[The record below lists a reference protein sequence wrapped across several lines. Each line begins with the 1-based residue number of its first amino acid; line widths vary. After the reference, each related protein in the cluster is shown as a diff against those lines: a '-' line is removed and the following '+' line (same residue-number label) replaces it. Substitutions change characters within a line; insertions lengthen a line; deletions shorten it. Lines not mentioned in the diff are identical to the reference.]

1 MSEDR
6 KTRLAELRKNRAN
19 NRGSLIKASPE
30 SQEEGSQDA
39 SPPKT
44 LPVLSNDDLQETTE
58 DKEETVSSLPP
69 TLELTNGETV
79 EVVSQRIYNDI
90 LNKVHNE
97 ATSAFFEQE
106 ESTKPKVSYT
116 KDMKDDLQNYYHK
129 AEIRTNRAINKIIQ
143 DKLIQE

>member
-6 KTRLAELRKNRAN
+6 KARLAELRKNRAN

-44 LPVLSNDDLQETTE
+44 LPVLSNDDLQETTK

-90 LNKVHNE
+90 LNKVHMRQLRR
-97 ATSAFFEQE
+97 FEQE

-116 KDMKDDLQNYYHK
+116 KDMKDDLQNYFHK

>member
-6 KTRLAELRKNRAN
+6 KARLAELRKNRAN

-44 LPVLSNDDLQETTE
+44 PTVLSNDDSQETTE

-97 ATSAFFEQE
+97 ATSAF
-106 ESTKPKVSYT
+106 
-116 KDMKDDLQNYYHK
+116 L
-129 AEIRTNRAINKIIQ
+129 NRKSQPSLKCPIPRI
-143 DKLIQE
+143 

>member
-6 KTRLAELRKNRAN
+6 KARLAELRKNRAN

-97 ATSAFFEQE
+97 ATSAF
-106 ESTKPKVSYT
+106 
-116 KDMKDDLQNYYHK
+116 L
-129 AEIRTNRAINKIIQ
+129 NRKSQPSLKCPIPRI
-143 DKLIQE
+143 